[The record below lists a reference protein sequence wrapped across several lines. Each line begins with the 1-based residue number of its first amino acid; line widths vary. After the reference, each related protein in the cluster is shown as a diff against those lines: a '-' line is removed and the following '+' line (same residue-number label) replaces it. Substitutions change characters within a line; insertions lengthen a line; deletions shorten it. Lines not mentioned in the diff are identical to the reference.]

1 MYHKRTTI
9 TLLSKLKKQKQKL
22 LNIWLTCT
30 VFFCYSGHFLNIFFL
45 HIFILI
51 LLNIHMP
58 VDYKYI
64 LFNIKNDKFF
74 IKKEIYVFNLGI

>member
-22 LNIWLTCT
+22 LNIWLT
-30 VFFCYSGHFLNIFFL
+30 L

-64 LFNIKNDKFF
+64 LFNIKNDKLSIFLYINTF
-74 IKKEIYVFNLGI
+74 